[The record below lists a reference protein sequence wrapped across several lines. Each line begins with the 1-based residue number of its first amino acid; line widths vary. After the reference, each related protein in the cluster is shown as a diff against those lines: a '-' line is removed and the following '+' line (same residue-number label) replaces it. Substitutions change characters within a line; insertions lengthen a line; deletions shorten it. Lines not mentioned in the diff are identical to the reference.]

1 MGPETP
7 LRIAGPA
14 DIGPVTRLIAG
25 FRDFLADD
33 SPTNAEI
40 EATVG
45 VLLRDR
51 STEFLLVGDPE
62 AGFVQTRFRLS
73 VWTGNED
80 AWLEDLFVDESARG
94 KGYGRT
100 LVEAAVERARS
111 RGCDRIQLDVNQ
123 ANEPA
128 VKLYESCGF
137 RPVHNPEKWG
147 SSPDFFYTREIQRQ
161 QVG

>member
-111 RGCDRIQLDVNQ
+111 RGCDRIQLDVN
-123 ANEPA
+123 
-128 VKLYESCGF
+128 
-137 RPVHNPEKWG
+137 
-147 SSPDFFYTREIQRQ
+147 
-161 QVG
+161 

>member
-14 DIGPVTRLIAG
+14 DVAPVTKLVAG
-25 FRDFLADD
+25 FRDFLGDG

-40 EATVG
+40 EATASI
-45 VLLRDR
+45 LLRDR
-51 STEFLLVGDPE
+51 STEFLLIGDPE
-62 AGFVQTRFRLS
+62 IGFAQTRFRLS

-80 AWLEDLFVDESARG
+80 AWLEDLFVEESARG
-94 KGYGRT
+94 EGHGRT

-123 ANEPA
+123 ANQGA
-128 VKLYESCGF
+128 FALYESCGF
-137 RPVHNPEKWG
+137 RSIHNPQKWG
-147 SSPDFFYTREIQRQ
+147 DSPDFYMTLEIKK
-161 QVG
+161 